1 MGKKY
6 GTVSFLQILAPEL
19 NDRLLADFLDME
31 SSLIVSMHIQ
41 SVDQV
46 KAIKTV
52 KRKITDLDRSKIE
65 EQKKAVRAGYDM
77 DIIPSDL
84 ATYGSEAK
92 KLLQDLQSRNERM
105 FLLTFLVLN
114 TADNPRQ
121 LGNNIF
127 QAGSIAQ
134 KYNCQLTR
142 LDFQQEEAPVH
153 LVVGKLHKEI
163 RETEQDNVGVESA
176 HKSEEA
182 VETGAYL
189 VREGYRSHKLKP
201 YRKAAQAERQLE
213 KANVNVLYQKSLQE
227 NPQFASNPLSRWQQK
242 QAIKKQYAAAKHAGQ
257 TAGNTAQA
265 ASKTGKAARTVKE
278 KAQQAGAF
286 VMRHKKGFLMAG
298 VLFLITC
305 MLMNT
310 MSSCSMMAQSI
321 GSVLSGTTYPSDDPE
336 MLAVEADYAA
346 REVQLQEEIDN
357 IESSH
362 PGYDEYRY
370 DLGMIGHDPH
380 ELAAFLSA
388 VLQGYTRQSAQAE
401 LARVFAAQYQLT
413 LTEEVEIRYRTETST
428 DPETGET
435 TSEEVPYE
443 YYILNV
449 KLTSKPISAV
459 ASELLTPEQMK
470 MYQVY
475 RQTMGN
481 KPLLFGGG
489 SPDTSGSEDLSGVQF
504 INGTRPGNPQLV
516 ELAKRQVGNV
526 GGYPYWSW
534 YGFDSRVEWCA
545 CFVSWCYNQAG
556 KSEPR
561 FAGCEWQGVPWF
573 QSHGQWGARGY
584 NNLAPGDAIFF
595 DWDLDGTADH
605 VGIVIGTDGSRVY
618 TVEGNSGDACKIKS
632 YDLNYQ
638 SIKGY
643 GLMNW

>member
-1 MGKKY
+1 MIGLNKEPRLRFTDEERAAPALEKPIRKAEKAATRADKAQANIPKKKVRQTVIDPDTGKK
-6 GTVSFLQILAPEL
+6 TSKLAFEDKKKPPSKL
-19 NDRLLADFLDME
+19 
-31 SSLIVSMHIQ
+31 SQ
-41 SVDQV
+41 GV
-46 KAIKTV
+46 K
-52 KRKITDLDRSKIE
+52 
-65 EQKKAVRAGYDM
+65 
-77 DIIPSDL
+77 
-84 ATYGSEAK
+84 
-92 KLLQDLQSRNERM
+92 
-105 FLLTFLVLN
+105 
-114 TADNPRQ
+114 
-121 LGNNIF
+121 
-127 QAGSIAQ
+127 
-134 KYNCQLTR
+134 
-142 LDFQQEEAPVH
+142 EAPVH
-153 LVVGKLHKEI
+153 LVAGKFHKEI

-182 VETGAYL
+182 VETSAYL

-201 YRKAAQAERQLE
+201 YRKAAQAEQKLE
-213 KANVNVLYQKSLQE
+213 KANVNALYQKSLRE
-227 NPQFASNPLSRWQQK
+227 NPQFTSNPLSRWQQK
-242 QAIKKQYAAAKHAGQ
+242 QSIKKQYAVAKRTGQ

-459 ASELLTPEQMK
+459 ASELLTPEQME

-489 SPDTSGSEDLSGVQF
+489 SPDMSNSEDLTGVQF
-504 INGTRPGNPQLV
+504 VNGTRPGNPQLV